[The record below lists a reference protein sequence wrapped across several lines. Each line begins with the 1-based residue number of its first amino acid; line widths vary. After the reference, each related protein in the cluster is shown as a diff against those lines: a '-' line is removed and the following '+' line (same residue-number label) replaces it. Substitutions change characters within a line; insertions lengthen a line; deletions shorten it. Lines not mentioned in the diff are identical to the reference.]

1 MLAAALLKTTS
12 SLAQN
17 QPLAAAP
24 PARPDRSSYEDV
36 SVPVPRAVTLL
47 SDVLGV
53 LVSRNEGQDKVT
65 ALIARR
71 RERAKKGGQDLHI
84 SLPKN
89 RLTRSLGLVE

>member
-24 PARPDRSSYEDV
+24 PARPDRSYEDV
-36 SVPVPRAVTLL
+36 SVPVPRVVTLL

-89 RLTRSLGLVE
+89 RLTRSLGLIE

>member
-1 MLAAALLKTTS
+1 M
-12 SLAQN
+12 
-17 QPLAAAP
+17 
-24 PARPDRSSYEDV
+24 

-71 RERAKKGGQDLHI
+71 RERAKRGGQNLHI
-84 SLPKN
+84 NMPKN